1 MRSLRTATASM
12 RGELAKSSARLDEF
26 EAATKHFTG
35 KIRNMYSELF
45 DGHTKLSS
53 QLRSMQESFDLTNRG
68 VSKTLADFE
77 NLIIRVFQGNVTDFQ

>member
-1 MRSLRTATASM
+1 
-12 RGELAKSSARLDEF
+12 
-26 EAATKHFTG
+26 
-35 KIRNMYSELF
+35 MYSELF